1 MTKLSMIVEL
11 LKCKICNNVLND
23 PVLIPC
29 GESICASHIRC
40 SEHKIK
46 VSSNICK
53 ICERVHLV
61 PKDGYQR
68 NKTLDKI
75 LDLITDLNNEETN
88 KVQFSWPFFK
98 QNQSDQNQISLKRKN
113 TIGPSENVMISE
125 TNKNKITIMGD
136 VIQNVSIP
144 ESMEQTRPVPILIQQ
159 NLPVQKQQEIP
170 IPMKR
175 NILVPIPRQRFI
187 PVLSKSTQQTTL
199 FQIPIQKI
207 TSFTKNDELSLK
219 LKQIDYS
226 KILRDQSASE
236 LITLCEF
243 DTEQKWKRIYCGSE
257 DGFRACDFFTYCQNF
272 GQTLTVIESTNGSI
286 FGGYASQKWLN
297 HGFVDDGNA
306 FLFSL
311 VNPTSN
317 PMKIKCDDAKHAL
330 YVNRSTNEGR
340 KRGVTFGALG
350 NYGFDLCIKS
360 ESNQNARSYS
370 NLGLTYGRRL
380 FNFNSQTFLTGSY
393 QFQTK
398 EIEVFCK
405 V

>member
-40 SEHKIK
+40 KEHKIK

-53 ICERVHLV
+53 ICERVCLV

-68 NKTLDKI
+68 NITLDKI
-75 LDLITDLNNEETN
+75 LSMITDLNNEETN

-98 QNQSDQNQISLKRKN
+98 QNKSDQNQICLKHKN
-113 TIGPSENVMISE
+113 IIGPSETVMITEIKKS
-125 TNKNKITIMGD
+125 KF
-136 VIQNVSIP
+136 P
-144 ESMEQTRPVPILIQQ
+144 ESMEQKRPVPILIQQ
-159 NLPVQKQQEIP
+159 NFSIQKQQEIP
-170 IPMKR
+170 ISMKR
-175 NILVPIPRQRFI
+175 NIPVPFPRQQFT
-187 PVLSKSTQQTTL
+187 PVLSKSTQQTTI
-199 FQIPIQKI
+199 FQKPIQQI
-207 TSFTKNDELSLK
+207 FSFTKNDELSLK

-257 DGFRACDFFTYCQNF
+257 DGFRACDFFTNCQNF
-272 GQTLTVIESTNGSI
+272 GQTLTVIESTNGCI
-286 FGGYASQKWLN
+286 FGGYASQKWN

-340 KRGVTFGALG
+340 KRGPTFGALG

-360 ESNQNARSYS
+360 ESNQYARSYS
-370 NLGLTYGRRL
+370 NLGLTYGRHL
-380 FNFNSQTFLTGSY
+380 FNLNSQTFLTGSY
-393 QFQTK
+393 QFQLK